1 LASTIHALSII
12 EDLLFPV
19 IDRAC
24 NIHQRKAIDNLIGS
38 SLMLIELLGQYPLA
52 DIKYKS
58 IEQSKTDGVGGGIKK
73 GWVVEVGVT
82 HTISQK
88 NSDNSYSKKIF
99 PNKFLAQRA
108 LKKHVKDV
116 ERMVQLYMEDEP
128 TDQEWLDSLK
138 LHGKQRESRKGC
150 GRSKN

>member
-1 LASTIHALSII
+1 MAFTIHRLSDI

-24 NIHQRKAIDNLIGS
+24 NIHQRKAIDDLISANL
-38 SLMLIELLGQYPLA
+38 LLIELLSQYPLA
-52 DIKYKS
+52 NVQYKKV
-58 IEQSKTDGVGGGIKK
+58 EGGEGGIKK

>member
-1 LASTIHALSII
+1 MPLTHHRLSDI

-19 IDRAC
+19 Q
-24 NIHQRKAIDNLIGS
+24 NKSNVHQNRAIDDLISANL
-38 SLMLIELLGQYPLA
+38 LLIELLGQYPLA
-52 DIKYKS
+52 NVQYKKV
-58 IEQSKTDGVGGGIKK
+58 EGGEGGIKK

-99 PNKFLAQRA
+99 PNKFSAQRA

-116 ERMVQLYMEDEP
+116 ERMLQLYIEDEP
-128 TDQEWLDSLK
+128 TDEEWRNSLK
-138 LHGKQRESRKGC
+138 LHGKHRESRKGC
-150 GRSKN
+150 GHPKT

>member
-1 LASTIHALSII
+1 MPLTYHRLSDV

-19 IDRAC
+19 QNRS
-24 NIHQRKAIDNLIGS
+24 NVHQSKAIDDLISANL
-38 SLMLIELLGQYPLA
+38 LLIELLSQYPLA
-52 DIKYKS
+52 NVQYKKV
-58 IEQSKTDGVGGGIKK
+58 EGGEGGIKK

-150 GRSKN
+150 GRSKT

>member
-1 LASTIHALSII
+1 MPLTHHRLSDI

-19 IDRAC
+19 Q
-24 NIHQRKAIDNLIGS
+24 NKSNVHQAKAIDDLISANL
-38 SLMLIELLGQYPLA
+38 LLIELLGQYPLA
-52 DIKYKS
+52 NVQYKKV
-58 IEQSKTDGVGGGIKK
+58 EGGEGGIKK

-99 PNKFLAQRA
+99 PNKFSAQRA

-116 ERMVQLYMEDEP
+116 ERMLQLYIEDEP
-128 TDQEWLDSLK
+128 TDEEWRNSLK
-138 LHGKQRESRKGC
+138 LHGKHRESRKGC
-150 GRSKN
+150 GHPKT

>member
-1 LASTIHALSII
+1 MPLTYHRLSDI
-12 EDLLFPV
+12 EELLFPV
-19 IDRAC
+19 QNRS
-24 NIHQRKAIDNLIGS
+24 NIHQSKAIDLLVSANL
-38 SLMLIELLGQYPLA
+38 LLIELLSQYPLA
-52 DIKYKS
+52 NVQYKKV
-58 IEQSKTDGVGGGIKK
+58 EGVGGGIKK
-73 GWVVEVGVT
+73 GWVVEIGVT